1 MFEKTFI
8 IAEAGANHNG
18 DLNLARELV
27 HAAKE
32 SGANAVKFQDFS
44 LKNLFSPEEYE
55 KVLKIDSSWRESV
68 EVLSFKPEWH
78 EILHEEAE
86 KVGIAYF
93 STPFS
98 LESVD
103 SMDRFVPYYKVAS
116 GDISFLPLL
125 EKIGEKKKGVFIS
138 TGASFLNEI
147 DRAVDILDSH
157 GVPWICIMH
166 CIMLYPAPKDKLNLG
181 FIKTLKKR
189 YSTKIIGFSDH
200 SKGVEAPGIAVAL
213 GARVIEKHFTIDNNL
228 EGADHKTSLNP
239 DDFRTMVESIR
250 QTEVSING
258 ENRIITEK
266 EMKERVYA
274 RRGIYAK
281 RLIRKGKRIEMN
293 DITFL
298 RPNTGIG
305 ADETDKVIGKKA
317 KIDIYAGLPIDYS
330 FIS

>member
-18 DLNLARELV
+18 DLKLAIELV
-27 HAAKE
+27 YAAKE
-32 SGANAVKFQDFS
+32 SGADAVKFQDFN
-44 LKNLFSPEEYE
+44 LKTLFSPEEYE
-55 KVLKIDSSWRESV
+55 KVLKIDSSWRKSV
-68 EVLSFKPEWH
+68 DTLSFKPEWH
-78 EILHEEAE
+78 KIIHNQAE
-86 KVGIAYF
+86 KAGIAYF

-103 SMDRFVPYYKVAS
+103 LMDQFVPYYKVAS

-147 DRAVDILDSH
+147 DRAVNILDKY

-166 CIMLYPAPKDKLNLG
+166 CIMLYPAPENKLNLG
-181 FIKTLKKR
+181 FIKTLRKR

-200 SKGVEAPGIAVAL
+200 SKGIEVPRIAVAL
-213 GARVIEKHFTIDNNL
+213 GARVIEKHFTIDNSL
-228 EGADHKTSLNP
+228 ESADHKTSLNP
-239 DDFRTMVESIR
+239 DDFRSMVESIR
-250 QTEVSING
+250 QTEAAING
-258 ENRIITEK
+258 ENRIITE
-266 EMKERVYA
+266 EERKERVYA

-281 RLIRKGKRIEMN
+281 RFIRRGQIIKMK

-305 ADETDKVIGKKA
+305 ADETDKVIGRKA
-317 KIDIYAGLPIDYS
+317 KIDIYAGSPIDYS